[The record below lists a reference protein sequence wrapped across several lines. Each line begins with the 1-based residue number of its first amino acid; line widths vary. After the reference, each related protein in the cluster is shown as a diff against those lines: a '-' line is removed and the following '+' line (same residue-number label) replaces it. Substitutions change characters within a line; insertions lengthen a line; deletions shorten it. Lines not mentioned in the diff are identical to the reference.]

1 MGWYGRTVFPRLME
15 WALGSETCQAERCR
29 VLAAARGEVL
39 EIGFGTGLNL
49 PHYPP
54 SAVTAPHHRRSRRA
68 PPGAGPERIAAAPFP
83 VTHARLD
90 AERLPFADASFD
102 TVVST
107 WTLCTIP
114 DPVAAL
120 REVRRVLRPDGLF
133 LFLEHG
139 LSARPWVARCQH
151 LWNPVQNVIA
161 CGCKRRPRD
170 RCDRRRERSRR
181 DGPRPVRVAGRD
193 RAHGDDVPRQSQPT
207 SCRRARVNREPG
219 DRPKT
224 ASRLRR
230 VGEGQFSAR
239 ESRVPGA

>member
-54 SAVTAPHHRRSRRA
+54 SAVTRLTIVDPAELLPARVQ
-68 PPGAGPERIAAAPFP
+68 ERIAAAPFP

-120 REVRRVLRPDGLF
+120 REVRRVLRPGGLF

-151 LWNPVQNVIA
+151 LWNPVQNVLA
-161 CGCKRRPRD
+161 CGCNVD
-170 RCDRRRERSRR
+170 RAIDAIVGASGLVVTDLDRFELPGEIALMGTMYRGKAS
-181 DGPRPVRVAGRD
+181 PRPAAA
-193 RAHGDDVPRQSQPT
+193 RA
-207 SCRRARVNREPG
+207 
-219 DRPKT
+219 
-224 ASRLRR
+224 
-230 VGEGQFSAR
+230 
-239 ESRVPGA
+239 